1 MNVKALF
8 RGLRRS
14 PRLSLAVVFCIALGM
29 AATAAVA
36 TLIDLTTF
44 RSPPFPDAERLV
56 RVWNSEA
63 GTDQRD
69 MLAYRDL
76 ADLRERL
83 TSLDALES
91 AARARLIWHREG
103 EIGRRVEGEAITAG
117 YFDLLD
123 VEPYIGRMIS
133 AEEHARGDAVLL
145 LGYDTWGRDFDYDEN
160 ILGEP
165 LRVSYQVDG
174 DSAVYTII
182 GVLPPDFAGTTEE
195 DMPDLEFWVPL
206 DNYFDGELREDRS
219 AQGLLALGRLAPGAT
234 IARAQAQ
241 ADALNAALEGE
252 FDAFANDHVFRVEPF
267 GANWRSPFRT
277 ASAAFG
283 IAAVLLLGIAV
294 VNVALL
300 LLARTLERRHEFAV
314 RGALGAGR
322 RQLLGQ
328 VLVETLIL
336 AFLGGVIGVLLAA
349 PLLNFFL
356 GVADVVVPG
365 YLDPRPQLATLAVTF
380 AVLILA
386 GFAAAALPAWF
397 GARVDAADA
406 LREGSS
412 KVAGSGQASRWGSRL
427 VAVELALTLMLV
439 TAAALL
445 GRSYLELGNTD
456 LGFAT
461 DNRLRM
467 GLFVNTADVPDEAAL
482 PAFYER
488 LESALHSEAGVRDV
502 GLVWPTVPLGSDPV
516 VGRLQHAAIRTDE
529 PEGLRVGNFIVGDGF
544 FDALAMRLL
553 AGRGFDAREDRLETN
568 SAIVSAS
575 LAGQFGGPQEALNQ
589 LVRLNGSEYRI
600 VGIVED
606 ARFGGPMENVL
617 HRFEMYLSLRQLPR
631 RIVSPIVH
639 VEGDPA
645 AFAEPLKRQVASVA
659 PNSAVDWVDPLGTF
673 IAWLYRDS
681 AFRLAVI
688 AAFGT
693 SALLLALVGLYA
705 VLSQQVVRATAEIG
719 IRKALGATDGRIER
733 VVVLRGLR
741 TVVLGLAA
749 GAVASL
755 AFARVLAN
763 LLHGVGI
770 YDPVAFSAA
779 AGLLLITALVA
790 CWLPARRA
798 ARLEPVSALRH
809 E

>member
-1 MNVKALF
+1 MNVKPLF

-14 PRLSLAVVFCIALGM
+14 PRLSLAVVACIALGM

-44 RSPPFPDAERLV
+44 RSPPFPDAERFV
-56 RVWNSEA
+56 RIWNSEA
-63 GTDQRD
+63 GTDQRNL
-69 MLAYRDL
+69 LAYRDL

-83 TSLDALES
+83 TALDALES

-123 VEPYIGRMIS
+123 VEPYIGRTIS
-133 AEEHARGDAVLL
+133 PQEHASGDAVLL
-145 LGYDTWGRDFDYDEN
+145 LGYDTWGREFNYDED

-165 LRVSYQVDG
+165 LRVSYQVGG
-174 DSAVYTII
+174 DSAVYTVI

-195 DMPDLEFWVPL
+195 DMPDLEFWIPL
-206 DNYFDGELREDRS
+206 RNYFDGELREDRS
-219 AQGLLALGRLAPGAT
+219 AQGMLALGRLRPGAT
-234 IARAQAQ
+234 IPQAQAQ
-241 ADALNAALEGE
+241 ANALNAALQGE

-277 ASAAFG
+277 ASATFG

-314 RGALGAGR
+314 RSALGAGR

-328 VLVETLIL
+328 LLVETLLL
-336 AFLGGVIGVLLAA
+336 AFVGGAIGMAVAA
-349 PLLNFFL
+349 PLLSFFL
-356 GVADVVVPG
+356 GIADVVVPG
-365 YLDPRPQLATLAVTF
+365 YLDPRPQLPTLAVTF
-380 AVLILA
+380 TVLVFA
-386 GFAAAALPAWF
+386 GLAAAAIPAWF
-397 GARVDAADA
+397 GTRVQAADA

-412 KVAGSGQASRWGSRL
+412 KVAGSDHASRWGSRL
-427 VAVELALTLMLV
+427 VGVELALTLMLV

-445 GRSYLELGNTD
+445 GRSYLELGSTD

-482 PAFYER
+482 PEFYER
-488 LESALHSEAGVRDV
+488 LESALLSEKGVRDV
-502 GLVWPTVPLGSDPV
+502 GLVWPTVPLATDPV
-516 VGRLQHAAIRTDE
+516 VGRLQHVAVRTDE

-544 FDALAMRLL
+544 FDALALRLL
-553 AGRGFDAREDRLETN
+553 AGRAFDEREDRLETN
-568 SAIVSAS
+568 SAIISAS
-575 LAGQFGGPQEALNQ
+575 LAGQFGGPEQALHQ

-606 ARFGGPMENVL
+606 AKFGGPTENSV

-639 VEGDPA
+639 VAGEPA
-645 AFAEPLKRQVASVA
+645 AFAEPLKLQVARVA
-659 PNSAVDWVDPLGTF
+659 PNSAVDWVDPLGEF
-673 IAWLYRDS
+673 IAWLYRDG

-749 GAVASL
+749 GALASL
-755 AFARVLAN
+755 AFVRVLAN
-763 LLHGVGI
+763 LLHGVGT
-770 YDPVAFSAA
+770 YDASAFTAA
-779 AGLLLITALVA
+779 AGLLLVTGLVA

-798 ARLEPVSALRH
+798 AKLEPVAALRH

>member
-1 MNVKALF
+1 VNFNILI

-44 RSPPFPDAERLV
+44 RSPPFPDAERFV

-63 GTDQRD
+63 GTEQRD

-76 ADLRERL
+76 FDLRERL
-83 TSLDALES
+83 TALDVLES

-103 EIGRRVEGEAITAG
+103 DIGRRVEGEAITPG
-117 YFDLLD
+117 YFDLLG

-145 LGYDTWGRDFDYDEN
+145 LGYGTWGREFNYDEDV
-160 ILGEP
+160 LGQP

-174 DSAVYTII
+174 SSAVYTIV
-182 GVLPPDFAGTTEE
+182 GVLPPEFAGTTEE
-195 DMPDLEFWVPL
+195 DMPDLEFWIPL

-234 IARAQAQ
+234 IAQAQAQ

-252 FDAFANDHVFRVEPF
+252 FDAFANDHVFTVEPF

-283 IAAVLLLGIAV
+283 LAALLLLGIAV

-328 VLVETLIL
+328 VLSETLLL
-336 AFLGGVIGVLLAA
+336 AFIGGVIGVLLAA
-349 PLLNFFL
+349 PLLDFFL
-356 GVADVVVPG
+356 GIADVNVPA
-365 YLDPRPQLATLAVTF
+365 YLDPRPELATLAVTF
-380 AVLILA
+380 AVLLLA
-386 GFAAAALPAWF
+386 GFVAAALPAWL

-412 KVAGSGQASRWGSRL
+412 KVAGSGHASRWGSRL
-427 VAVELALTLMLV
+427 VGVELALTLMLV

-445 GRSYLELGNTD
+445 GRSYLELGDTD

-461 DNRLRM
+461 ENRLRM
-467 GLFVNTADVPDEAAL
+467 GLFVNTADVPDEADL

-488 LESALHSEAGVRDV
+488 LESAIRSTEGVRDV
-502 GLVWPTVPLGSDPV
+502 GLVWPTAPLIDPV
-516 VGRLQHAAIRTDE
+516 VGRLQHAAIETAE
-529 PEGLRVGNFIVGDGF
+529 PEGLRVSNYIVGDGF
-544 FDALAMRLL
+544 FDALEIPLL
-553 AGRGFDAREDRLETN
+553 AGRAFDGREDRLETN
-568 SAIVSAS
+568 SAIISAS
-575 LAGQFGGPQEALNQ
+575 LAEQFGGGPQALNQ
-589 LVRLNGSEYRI
+589 LVRLNGSEYRV
-600 VGIVED
+600 VGVVDD
-606 ARFGGPMENVL
+606 ARFGGPMESAL

-639 VEGDPA
+639 ANGDPA
-645 AFAEPLKRQVASVA
+645 ALAEPLKRQLATVA
-659 PNSAVDWVDPLGTF
+659 PNSAVDWVDPLETF

-688 AAFGT
+688 AAFGV

-705 VLSQQVVRATAEIG
+705 VLSQQVVRATGEIG
-719 IRKALGATDGRIER
+719 IRKALGASDSRIQRDVIFRGMR
-733 VVVLRGLR
+733 VAIAGLC
-741 TVVLGLAA
+741 VGGLA
-749 GAVASL
+749 SL
-755 AFARVLAN
+755 GFARVLQGM
-763 LLHGVGI
+763 LYGVGSF
-770 YDPVAFSAA
+770 DAVAFTGA
-779 AGLLLITALVA
+779 AGLLALAALAA

-798 ARLEPVSALRH
+798 ARVEPMQALRQ